1 MDLNSAIAD
10 AIAAVPMPSAE
21 PEAPQATDDAATL
34 DATAVEAPAETD
46 GETSDDP
53 AIAEAVASAKNAT
66 ATTPDAEEGAE
77 EPAAPDEDTLA
88 LPDGYTAPA
97 VLTDGLATEFTML
110 DADGEIEIPNVTVK
124 FKANGKMREERLDQ
138 VVKLAQVGVYNVE
151 REERLKSIEP
161 ERDQYKALVEEREA
175 QLERA
180 ITDPAFLAALQEA
193 YAKETSPEAELQRTK
208 AEVRDL
214 RVQQQ
219 LEKIQEVGQ
228 QFYETEVSPALEM
241 ITKAAPTITVDEL
254 EEKFAMAMAAHAEEA
269 PNGQP
274 YVPPSRYE
282 AVRQYIIDDLAVWA
296 MAHHE
301 RRSKQASPAV
311 PASAPK
317 PVAPAKTDP
326 NLVAAQQAKREVG
339 KITKPVGVAA
349 KDSGAP
355 AKSAPP
361 ATLDDAVTSALD
373 SVLTSFR

>member
-151 REERLKSIEP
+151 REERLKAIEP
-161 ERDQYKALVEEREA
+161 ERDQYKALF
-175 QLERA
+175 
-180 ITDPAFLAALQEA
+180 D
-193 YAKETSPEAELQRTK
+193 
-208 AEVRDL
+208 
-214 RVQQQ
+214 
-219 LEKIQEVGQ
+219 
-228 QFYETEVSPALEM
+228 
-241 ITKAAPTITVDEL
+241 
-254 EEKFAMAMAAHAEEA
+254 
-269 PNGQP
+269 
-274 YVPPSRYE
+274 
-282 AVRQYIIDDLAVWA
+282 
-296 MAHHE
+296 
-301 RRSKQASPAV
+301 RS
-311 PASAPK
+311 
-317 PVAPAKTDP
+317 
-326 NLVAAQQAKREVG
+326 
-339 KITKPVGVAA
+339 
-349 KDSGAP
+349 
-355 AKSAPP
+355 
-361 ATLDDAVTSALD
+361 
-373 SVLTSFR
+373 